1 MISGKSKPRVPLITS
16 FLRYNVSA
24 GMATATDFLT
34 LLFFKEVLGVYYVL
48 ATFIGACCG
57 ATVAFFLGR
66 NWTFLNKEGKI
77 SAQGVK
83 FIFVVCGSILL
94 NTFGE
99 YFFTDV
105 LKIGHYMFARV
116 VTAITVGLSYNFPM
130 QRYFVFR

>member
-77 SAQGVK
+77 SSQGAK

>member
-1 MISGKSKPRVPLITS
+1 
-16 FLRYNVSA
+16 
-24 GMATATDFLT
+24 MATGTDYSV
-34 LLFFKEVLGVYYVL
+34 LLILKELFGVYYVL

-66 NWTFLNKEGKI
+66 NWTFFNKEGKI
-77 SAQGVK
+77 STQSIK
-83 FIFVVCGSILL
+83 FILVVCGSILL

-99 YFFTDV
+99 YFFTDI

-116 VTAITVGLSYNFPM
+116 VTSVTVGLCYNFPM

>member
-1 MISGKSKPRVPLITS
+1 MSYGKRKQSVPLITS

-24 GMATATDFLT
+24 GTATATDFLT
-34 LLFFKEVLGVYYVL
+34 LLFLKEVLGVYYVL

-77 SAQGVK
+77 SSQGIK
-83 FIFVVCGSILL
+83 FLFVVAGSILL

-99 YFFTDV
+99 YFFTDIA
-105 LKIGHYMFARV
+105 KIGHYMFARV
-116 VTAITVGLSYNFPM
+116 VTAIIVGVSYNFPM